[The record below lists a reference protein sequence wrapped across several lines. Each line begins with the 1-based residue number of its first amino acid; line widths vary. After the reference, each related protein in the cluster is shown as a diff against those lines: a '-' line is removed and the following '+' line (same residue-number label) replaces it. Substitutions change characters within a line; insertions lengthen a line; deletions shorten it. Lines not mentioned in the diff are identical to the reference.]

1 MPPRAA
7 YNPSRGRYADA
18 IDLHTDLEPL
28 AFLLGTWS
36 GEGVGDYSTISP
48 FTYTETIEITQSG
61 RPFFEYR
68 QRTRDGATGAPL
80 HTESGYFRA
89 AGPGT
94 AELVLS
100 MPSGIAEVHSG
111 SVVGSR
117 LALRTVAVARTPTA
131 KEVTDVE
138 RIFEVD
144 GTELRYTL
152 LMSAVGQPHQI
163 HLEATLRRR

>member
-1 MPPRAA
+1 MSPRAA
-7 YNPSRGRYADA
+7 YNSARGRYADV

-36 GEGVGDYSTISP
+36 GDGVGRYTTISP

-68 QRTRDGATGAPL
+68 QRTRHGTTGAPL
-80 HTESGYFRA
+80 HTESGYFRP
-89 AGPGT
+89 AGSGV

-144 GTELRYTL
+144 GIELRYTL
-152 LMSAVGQPHQI
+152 LMSAVGQPYQV
-163 HLEATLRRR
+163 HLEATLRRE